1 MKTGLLCSAAIIVML
16 SLAAVTFTPKTAAS
30 APEIAATENLQI
42 CGSTV
47 RINFASGDLDLPHED
62 VLRWVRNAGE
72 SVATYYGR
80 FTLSN
85 MTVLVV
91 PSSGRGGV
99 LSGRTWGGPSPRTRM
114 GLGQH
119 TTVADL
125 NDDWTMTHEFV
136 HTAFPDLTEDHH
148 WIEEG
153 LATYIEPI
161 ARVQHGLLPQ
171 DHVLADMIRDM
182 PKGEPEEG
190 DRGLDHTHTWGRT
203 YWGGAMFFFVADVTI
218 RERTGNRMGLQ
229 DALRAILKAGSIETD
244 STPEATFAIGDR
256 AVGVPVLE
264 ELYASMRDAP
274 VQPDLNAIWRKLG
287 VRASNRGSVVY
298 DDKAPEAAIRKA
310 IFAAKPGCNAK

>member
-1 MKTGLLCSAAIIVML
+1 MKSVLLCCVTVVV
-16 SLAAVTFTPKTAAS
+16 AVALVAMNFARNATAS
-30 APEIAATENLQI
+30 ASEIASTQNFQV

-47 RINFASGDLDLPHED
+47 HVNFAAGDLDLPQDD

-80 FTLSN
+80 FTVPS

-91 PSSGRGGV
+91 PASDQRGV
-99 LSGRTWGGPSPRTRM
+99 LNGRTWGGPSPRSRM

-125 NDDWTMTHEFV
+125 NTDWTMTHEFV

-161 ARVQHGLLPQ
+161 ARVQHGSLPQ
-171 DHVLADMIRDM
+171 DRVLADMIRDM
-182 PKGEPEEG
+182 PKGEPEAG

-203 YWGGAMFFFVADVTI
+203 YWGGAMFFFVADVSI
-218 RERTGNRMGLQ
+218 HERTGNRMGLQ
-229 DALRAILKAGSIETD
+229 DALRAILKSGSIETD

-264 ELYASMRDAP
+264 ELYTAMRDAP
-274 VQPDLNAIWRKLG
+274 AQPDLNAIWRKLG
-287 VRASNRGSVVY
+287 VRASNNRGVVY
-298 DDKAPEAAIRKA
+298 DDNAPDAAIRKS
-310 IFAAKPGCNAK
+310 IFAAKPGCIVK